1 MSSNAKARLGSNI
14 LYRYRMTMRA
24 GAILLKQY
32 FQHRLR
38 IIPMQKEYM

>member
-1 MSSNAKARLGSNI
+1 MSSNAKARLGSSI
-14 LYRYRMTMRA
+14 LYRYRMIMRA

-38 IIPMQKEYM
+38 VTLMQKEYM